1 MNKQHSNGF
10 LDLVNMSK
18 EVIKEVQAADMPG
31 LLEQHPGLN
40 IIDVREDSE
49 YNAGHVKG
57 AEHIG
62 KGVIE
67 RDIEKLHPDRSEAL
81 YLYCGGGFRSA
92 LAAEALV
99 KMGYEDVYSIDGG
112 WGVLSQILPTE

>member
-1 MNKQHSNGF
+1 MSKQHSNGF
-10 LDLVNMSK
+10 LDLVNAARK
-18 EVIKEVQAADMPG
+18 TIKEVQADEMPG
-31 LLEQHPGLN
+31 ILQAQPDIQL
-40 IIDVREDSE
+40 IDVREESE
-49 YNAGHVKG
+49 YASGHVQS

-67 RDIEKLHPDRSEAL
+67 RDIEKRHPDRSTPL

-99 KMGYEDVYSIDGG
+99 KMGYENAYSIDGG
-112 WGVLSQILPTE
+112 WAALSQLLPTE